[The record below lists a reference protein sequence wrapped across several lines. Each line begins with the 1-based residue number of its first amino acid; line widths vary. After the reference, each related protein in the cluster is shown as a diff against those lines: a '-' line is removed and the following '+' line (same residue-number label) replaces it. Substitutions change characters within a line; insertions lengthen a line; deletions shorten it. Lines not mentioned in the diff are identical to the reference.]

1 MSENHTDQNVQ
12 FTPSYFNMPLFLLN
26 NKNISKLAIAVYQTI
41 RMLSNKDHGCWA
53 SNGYFSAMFDA
64 HPSTIS
70 GIISTLKKEGL
81 IKVAQN
87 GPIRYIKTSEDIQD
101 GQEEKKIKNVNLAM
115 RDEMRERIEEFKKS
129 RSSKLNIEKFEELL
143 KSQNPEKPDVASD
156 NGKSYATRRRLD
168 NTEDEG
174 NRCGRTNQYISSI
187 SEVDDDLSSSK
198 EEEQLCGVAASVED
212 LTEVSWRNKKDTTT
226 TKQTHHSENNI
237 NQPLKNKKIN
247 QTIYNSDTDPYE
259 IINKW
264 NNSGLM
270 YIDPQ
275 RSRTAASQLSALM
288 RGDFFA
294 THTLSNGHS
303 QFINRPFSKN
313 DILSAIENRARAACD
328 PTYSPVDPMKKSK
341 MRKLPFY
348 LWLYNAKTAESQ
360 FLKDFEKPP
369 KSARRKVDLIPD
381 EQPDHTE
388 AVKEAYIKS
397 VLYGIEPITPWSTQ
411 DENDFRNAGVLLWE
425 FFERNSPDISS
436 YFTNDPEKKAKYL
449 INAIRSNMSDDEKYF
464 PVKWLCSDNTFM
476 KFLPSYLGYQRI
488 TRKNPY

>member
-26 NKNISKLAIAVYQTI
+26 NKNVSKLAIAIYQTI

-101 GQEEKKIKNVNLAM
+101 GQEEKKIKRVNLAM

-129 RSSKLNIEKFEELL
+129 RSPRSNIEKFEELL
-143 KSQNPEKPDVASD
+143 KSQNPEKPDAASD

-168 NTEDEG
+168 GAEG
-174 NRCGRTNQYISSI
+174 IGSRCGQTNQYISSI
-187 SEVDDDLSSSK
+187 SEVDDTLSSSK
-198 EEEQLCGVAASVED
+198 EEEEQLCGAAASKEV
-212 LTEVSWRNKKDTTT
+212 LTGTSWRKGKNTKPTTT
-226 TKQTHHSENNI
+226 THPSKRKNI
-237 NQPLKNKKIN
+237 HPSIYKN
-247 QTIYNSDTDPYE
+247 DTDPYE
-259 IINKW
+259 IINYW
-264 NNSGLM
+264 NNTGLM

-275 RSRTAASQLSALM
+275 RSKSAASQLSALL
-288 RGDFFA
+288 RGEFFEN
-294 THTLSNGHS
+294 HPLSNGHS
-303 QFINRPFSKN
+303 QFIGRPFSKN
-313 DILSAIENRARAACD
+313 DILSAIENRARASID
-328 PTYSPVDPMKKSK
+328 PTYSPIDPAKKSK

-369 KSARRKVDLIPD
+369 KSARRKVDLVPD

-388 AVKEAYIKS
+388 AVKEAYVKS
-397 VLYGIEPITPWSTQ
+397 VLHGIEPITPWSTQ
-411 DENDFRNAGVLLWE
+411 DENDFRNAGALLWE
-425 FFERNSPDISS
+425 FFERTSSVIPSYYRKDPD
-436 YFTNDPEKKAKYL
+436 KKAKYL
-449 INAIRSNMSDDEKYF
+449 ISAIRSNMRDDEKSF

-476 KFLPSYLGYQRI
+476 KYLPAYLGEQRLI
-488 TRKNPY
+488 QSNSY